1 MRNLFLSAAATAL
14 ALGVSLGVSQAAPLL
29 TPDGDPFPAGS
40 VAYLTGGPYMT
51 PWGTFDM
58 TTVSNFDGFSLQ
70 TIGGN
75 EIFTY
80 LGVSQTVTFDNQ
92 GVYSTFTLT
101 DGVVKVE
108 IFKRTNLF
116 EAGKFNAQM
125 LEATWTGTI
134 DGDAVVARINP
145 IVPTTGTVTY
155 SYISNTRSGLVVDYK
170 FNNQTEFSVDGG
182 PFLPTPL
189 TGVPAPA
196 PIPEAPAWA
205 MMLMGFAGLGL
216 VSYRRLAGPI
226 PIGSIGVARRL

>member
-1 MRNLFLSAAATAL
+1 MRNLLLSAAVTSL
-14 ALGVSLGVSQAAPLL
+14 ALGVSFGKAQAAPVF

-40 VAYLTGGPYMT
+40 VAYLTGGPYTT

-80 LGVSQTVTFDNQ
+80 TGVSQTVTFDNH

-101 DGVVKVE
+101 DGDVKVE
-108 IFKRTNLF
+108 IFKRTHLF
-116 EAGKFNAQM
+116 EAGAFSAQM

-134 DGDAVVARINP
+134 DGIPVVAQINP
-145 IVPTTGTVTY
+145 SVPTTGTVTY
-155 SYISNTRSGLVVDYK
+155 SYISNMRSGFVVDYE
-170 FNNQTEFSVDGG
+170 FNNQTEFSVNGG

-189 TGVPAPA
+189 TGVSAPV

-216 VSYRRLAGPI
+216 ASYRRAAGPI
-226 PIGSIGVARRL
+226 LLG